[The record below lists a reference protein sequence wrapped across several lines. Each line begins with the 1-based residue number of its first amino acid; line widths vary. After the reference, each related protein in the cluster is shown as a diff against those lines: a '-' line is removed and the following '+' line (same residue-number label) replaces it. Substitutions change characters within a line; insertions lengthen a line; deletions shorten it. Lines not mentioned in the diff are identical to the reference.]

1 VYAPPDNAQTLP
13 SKVSSNG
20 ADAGRYFPEVMS
32 ALGLGRVET
41 PGQNGRFDGRDDRT
55 LCPDRRHER
64 LDAHDVHYSGEIVGQ
79 YVQCHL

>member
-1 VYAPPDNAQTLP
+1 MNIVIAYLDEIDVIRDGNWSLL
-13 SKVSSNG
+13 
-20 ADAGRYFPEVMS
+20 MS